1 MLAVLSRLE
10 PSLFPSDQVAE
21 FFPGSQA
28 RLSYPLNYANGTG
41 EFLAIGIPLLLMI
54 ATGAR
59 TLAGRALGAAALPVA
74 VLGVV
79 LTASR
84 GGVLTAIVGVVA
96 FYALAPD
103 RLPKLVTGL
112 VAAAGSAIMVAALLD
127 RDAVRNGLST
137 PAGGHAAPSADGAA
151 DRRVHRRGRRPDAA
165 SISRHGASLRPR
177 ALTVS
182 RRRAAWLTVGV
193 IVAAVAVAIVAGLAP

>member
-1 MLAVLSRLE
+1 MLCVETPCASSSAASAVAFGVLCVLAVLSRLE
-10 PSLFPSDQVAE
+10 PSLFPNDQVAA

-41 EFLAIGIPLLLMI
+41 ELLAIGIPLLLMV
-54 ATGAR
+54 ATAGR

-84 GGVLTAIVGVVA
+84 GGVLTAIVAVVA

-103 RLPKLVTGL
+103 RLPKLATAFRRRRRFGDH
-112 VAAAGSAIMVAALLD
+112 G
-127 RDAVRNGLST
+127 
-137 PAGGHAAPSADGAA
+137 
-151 DRRVHRRGRRPDAA
+151 RRVARP
-165 SISRHGASLRPR
+165 
-177 ALTVS
+177 
-182 RRRAAWLTVGV
+182 RRRA
-193 IVAAVAVAIVAGLAP
+193 